1 METKYL
7 YSVHFEE
14 SDFQDLDCV
23 FDTYKKAKEAVKDIF
38 SEVSLA
44 NPAWQNLVLEEENS
58 TKDKEWAVFRFD
70 YIGEDAKYL
79 KDPNPA
85 ITIDRIPFNALP
97 DCI

>member
-1 METKYL
+1 MVRKYL

-44 NPAWQNLVLEEENS
+44 NPA
-58 TKDKEWAVFRFD
+58 
-70 YIGEDAKYL
+70 
-79 KDPNPA
+79 
-85 ITIDRIPFNALP
+85 
-97 DCI
+97 